1 MDTSQILGVLNQ
13 KLMLSFD
20 GFEPTPELFKIL
32 EGQAIG
38 GLTLYRSL
46 NVQNPAQ
53 VSALTTALQQAASK
67 AGGGQLLIGADQE
80 GGQLV
85 AVGGGTTPFPGNL
98 ALGAA
103 GSEDLARKVGAAT
116 GRELAAMGI
125 NINYAPVCDVLV
137 NPGNPSV
144 GLRSFGSDPDL
155 VSRLGAALIEGLQS
169 AGVAAC
175 AKHFPGLGDTATDSH
190 YGTPVVLHNKERLRR
205 VELPPFKTAIEA
217 GVKMV
222 MAAHIALPAFNDGRD
237 LPSTL
242 SPGVLRGLLRQDLGF
257 SGVIASDALDMKAIE
272 QGPGLVIDVLAAC
285 AAGVDLLLFGPQTSG
300 RETLLVGLL
309 QAVRRGLLSAEDMQA
324 SAGRILALKEWLSGF
339 ERPALDVVGCVE
351 HQALALEVARRSVTL
366 VQDVEGQVPLQ
377 LDPDSRL
384 LVILPQPANLT
395 PADTSSYETPS
406 LARFIWDFHP
416 AVEEISIPLDPS
428 GEQVANLLQQARD
441 YDHVL
446 VGTINAFAHPGQ
458 AALVNALLE
467 VGVHTLGVGLRM
479 PHDLLSFPRL
489 PLFAAAYSLQPPSLQ
504 AVVDALWGE
513 IPFEG
518 KLPVPIKL
526 RL

>member
-1 MDTSQILGVLNQ
+1 MKGILSQ

-20 GFEPTPELFKIL
+20 GFEPTPDLLKVL
-32 EGQAIG
+32 RDQPIG

-46 NVQNPAQ
+46 NVRNPSQ
-53 VSALTTALQQAASK
+53 VSALTAALQEAASRN
-67 AGGGQLLIGADQE
+67 GGLPLLIGADQE

-85 AVGGGTTPFPGNL
+85 AVGGGTTTFPGNL

-103 GSEDLARKVGAAT
+103 RSEDLARRVGAAT

-137 NPGNPSV
+137 NPKNPSV
-144 GLRSFGSDPDL
+144 GLRSFGSDPDM
-155 VSRLGAALIEGLQS
+155 VSHLGTALIEGLQS

-175 AKHFPGLGDTATDSH
+175 AKHFPGLGDTAIDSH
-190 YGTPVVLHNKERLRR
+190 YGTPVVMHGEERLRR
-205 VELPPFKTAIEA
+205 VELPPFKNAIQA
-217 GVKMV
+217 GVKLV
-222 MAAHIALPAFNDGRD
+222 MAAHIALPVFNDGRD

-300 RETLLVGLL
+300 RETLLAALL
-309 QAVRRGLLSAEDMQA
+309 QAVRRGLLSAEDMEA
-324 SAGRILALKEWLSGF
+324 SANRIQALKKWLSGF
-339 ERPALDVVGCVE
+339 ERPALDVVGCRE
-351 HQALALEVARRSVTL
+351 HQALALEAARLSVTL
-366 VQDVEGQVPLQ
+366 VRDVDGQVPLE

-384 LVILPQPANLT
+384 LVILPQPADLT

-406 LARFIWDFHP
+406 LARVIWDFHP
-416 AVEEISIPLDPS
+416 AVEEISMPLDPS
-428 GEQVANLLQQARD
+428 DEQVASLLQQARD

-446 VGTINAFAHPGQ
+446 VGTINAFTHPGQ
-458 AALVNALLE
+458 ANLVNALLE
-467 VGVHTLGVGLRM
+467 AGIHTLGVSLRM

-489 PLFAAAYSLQPPSLQ
+489 PLFAATYSLQPPSLQ
-504 AVVDALWGE
+504 AVVEALWGK
-513 IPFEG
+513 IPFSG
-518 KLPVPIKL
+518 KLPVPIQPGS
-526 RL
+526 